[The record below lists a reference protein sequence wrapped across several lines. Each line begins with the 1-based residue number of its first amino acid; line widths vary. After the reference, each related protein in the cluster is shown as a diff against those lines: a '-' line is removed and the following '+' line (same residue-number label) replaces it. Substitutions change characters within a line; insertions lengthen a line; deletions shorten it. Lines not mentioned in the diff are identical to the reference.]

1 MLRAGLVALRKEL
14 LEQRRSYRLLVVVAV
29 LVAFGLM
36 SPLTAKFTPEIMKLL
51 PNGEQIAQLIPPPT
65 AAEAVAQYVKNT
77 SQFGII
83 LALLMAMG
91 AVAQE
96 KDKGTAALIL
106 VKPMPRYAFLW
117 AKFVGLG
124 LTFTAGIA
132 LAAVACYYYTLIL
145 FEALPVPE
153 WLALNGLMLLFVLV
167 YLALTLFC
175 STLSRSQVLAGG
187 LAFGLVVLLASIGAI
202 PQVGEYLPGQLLA
215 WGAGMVAGS
224 QGTAWPA
231 LGVSDGIIVAALV
244 GAWAVFERQE
254 L

>member
-1 MLRAGLVALRKEL
+1 MIFLVAVRKEL
-14 LEQRRSYRLLVVVAV
+14 LEQYRSYRLLIVVAV

-36 SPLTAKFTPEIMKLL
+36 SPLTAKFTPEIMRLL

-65 AAEAVAQYVKNT
+65 AADAVAQYVKNI
-77 SQFGII
+77 SQFGVI

-96 KDKGTAALIL
+96 KDKGTAALVL
-106 VKPMPRYAFLW
+106 AKPMPRYAFLW
-117 AKFVGLG
+117 AKFVALG
-124 LTFTAGIA
+124 LTFTTGIA
-132 LAAVACYYYTLIL
+132 IAGVACYYYTLIL
-145 FEALPVPE
+145 FEALDVLG

-167 YLALTLFC
+167 YVALTLFC

-187 LAFGLVVLLASIGAI
+187 LAFGLVILLASVGAI

-215 WGAGMVAGS
+215 WGVGLFAGS
-224 QGTAWPA
+224 PKAAWSA
-231 LGVSDGIIVAALV
+231 LGVSVGIIVAALA
-244 GAWAVFERQE
+244 GAWAIFERQE